1 MERTPVTS
9 TDILS
14 VGYDPDK
21 EVLEIEFIRGA
32 VYQYFGV
39 PIGVYEGIMAA
50 DSKGKFFHAN
60 IKNTYG
66 FGKL

>member
-14 VGYDPDK
+14 IGYDQDQ
-21 EVLEIEFIRGA
+21 EILEIEFIRGA
-32 VYQYFGV
+32 VYQYSGV
-39 PIGVYEGIMAA
+39 PIGVYEGILTA

-60 IKNTYG
+60 IKNAYA
-66 FGKL
+66 FVKL

>member
-14 VGYDPDK
+14 IGYDTDNQT
-21 EVLEIEFIRGA
+21 LEIEFIRGA
-32 VYQYFGV
+32 VYQYSGV
-39 PIGVYEGIMAA
+39 PPSIYDGIMMA

-60 IKNTYG
+60 IKNAYSYM
-66 FGKL
+66 KL

>member
-14 VGYDPDK
+14 VGYDQDQ
-21 EVLEIEFIRGA
+21 EILEIEFIRGA
-32 VYQYFGV
+32 VYQYSGV
-39 PIGVYEGIMAA
+39 PIGVYEGILTA

-60 IKNTYG
+60 IKKAYA
-66 FGKL
+66 FVKL